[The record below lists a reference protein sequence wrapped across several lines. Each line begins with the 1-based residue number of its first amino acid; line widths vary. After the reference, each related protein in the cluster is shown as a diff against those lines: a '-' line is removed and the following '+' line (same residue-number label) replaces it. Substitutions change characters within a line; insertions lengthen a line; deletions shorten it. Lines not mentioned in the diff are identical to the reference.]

1 MLEPFDISQRITP
14 KSEIIQIRPT
24 LFVTVTQAATVSAG
38 LIFDAIPTSDLQ
50 LTILLPVVALILSFV
65 GIARYVSGVY
75 RAGKFLQDFQIEKF
89 ASKMQIFWQPAD
101 RFWIKFL
108 MLKIQK
114 NLPTLEPWMCPYP
127 QMNINLN
134 LYKAALEQSCKSSR
148 TLILHVGWF
157 SRFCDKVQEFG
168 DVKDRPSPLNSRAQE
183 Y

>member
-89 ASKMQIFWQPAD
+89 ASKMQIF
-101 RFWIKFL
+101 
-108 MLKIQK
+108 
-114 NLPTLEPWMCPYP
+114 
-127 QMNINLN
+127 
-134 LYKAALEQSCKSSR
+134 
-148 TLILHVGWF
+148 
-157 SRFCDKVQEFG
+157 
-168 DVKDRPSPLNSRAQE
+168 
-183 Y
+183 